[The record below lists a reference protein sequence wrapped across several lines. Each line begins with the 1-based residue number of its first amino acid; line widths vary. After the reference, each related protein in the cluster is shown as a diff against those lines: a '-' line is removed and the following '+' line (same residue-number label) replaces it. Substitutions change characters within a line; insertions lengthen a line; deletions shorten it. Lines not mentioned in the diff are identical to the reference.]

1 MKKIL
6 ISSFLFI
13 ILSSNSF
20 SNEIEDCSKYNKFSA
35 QFYKCK
41 STNFIKETKNYQKK
55 EWSNEKKK
63 IDKIKKKVLN

>member
-20 SNEIEDCSKYNKFSA
+20 SNEIEDCSKYSKLSA

-41 STNFIKETKNYQKK
+41 STKFIKETKNYQKK
-55 EWSNEKKK
+55 EWSKEKDKL
-63 IDKIKKKVLN
+63 DKIKKKVLD